1 VFQEIIM
8 RKSVLAASLSL
19 VSGLAVAESSQ
30 PSMEEMWKI
39 IQQQAA
45 EIKALKEDAA
55 ARDKKIEIT
64 DLKVEATAD
73 SVEKVATTASAASSW
88 AEKTSIGAYGEL
100 HYNKLED
107 QKTGKDTDKI
117 DLHRFVLFV
126 GHEFSDSVRFF
137 SEFEVEHSIAG
148 EGQPGE
154 IEIEQAFVEWDWAQN
169 QQAKA
174 GVFLIPIGILNETHE
189 PDTFFGTERNK
200 VESEIIPSTWWEGGA
215 GLSGELAPGLRY
227 DAAVHSGLF
236 LDDTARIRSGRQ
248 KVGNAKA
255 DDYAYTARLKYTGI
269 QGLELSATLQ
279 YQSDLFQGEE
289 FGGADSVDA
298 LLYELHA
305 IYKSGPFGLRAL
317 YAAWDIDDGINAV
330 TDRTDADERE
340 GFYIEPSYMITPKL
354 GVALR
359 YSEWDDVRATAGF
372 DMKMEELMFGIN
384 YYVSPTV
391 VLKADYQDQDA
402 AEGRAELDGFNLGV
416 GWSF

>member
-1 VFQEIIM
+1 
-8 RKSVLAASLSL
+8 
-19 VSGLAVAESSQ
+19 
-30 PSMEEMWKI
+30 MEERWKI